1 LQQLKQDMAVGTDG
15 MLVNEIKF
23 FNSSSIL
30 KKFLIFNLIIFLVL
44 GIFTYLYLSAI
55 KPSLVKNR
63 SDEHERII
71 NNTTDHI
78 KRLNIKFTKEN
89 ATEFLL
95 STRFLFQNLDRVQ
108 LYDLNSNLLADTDTL
123 DLAQDIFVRSKNIQ
137 ETSIDKSDENINIK
151 ESSKTTQSTTFNTES
166 YVREY
171 SEQENINNKL
181 VINELISNNFYV
193 MTINAVRVDG
203 KNKGYIIV
211 SEIANDILV
220 AVDERKNFILRTVLS
235 VALVILIFSVFLNK
249 YILKPIRSLV
259 LYTQAIKEKDV
270 KIDKHEKYLL
280 RKDEV
285 GQLSRSL
292 NEMTEDLYKR
302 INAAETFSSDLAHE
316 IRNPLTSLK
325 GASEVLENT
334 LDNEK
339 RKKLIKVISHDV
351 ERIERLIT
359 DYSQMLKDEASLS
372 RAKMIKIDLSNVV
385 DSVVEDFN
393 SNLLNSNKNIKINI
407 NNSNLN
413 SSKLNIL
420 GVESKLEQ
428 VVANLLD
435 NAVSFSPPNSKISVA
450 CDIKKKDAQLVI
462 KDEGPGF
469 SKKNIGKVFNRFY
482 SNRPEKFGEHSGL
495 GLNIVKNIVELHGG
509 SIIVS
514 NQTSNKKGA
523 RIEVLL
529 PIYK

>member
-1 LQQLKQDMAVGTDG
+1 MKS
-15 MLVNEIKF
+15 NF
-23 FNSSSIL
+23 FSSSSIL
-30 KKFLIFNLIIFLVL
+30 KKFLIFNLIVFLVL
-44 GIFTYLYLSAI
+44 GIFTYLYLNAI
-55 KPSLVKNR
+55 KPNLVKNR
-63 SDEHERII
+63 SNQHARII
-71 NNTTDHI
+71 DNTTDHI
-78 KRLNIKFTKEN
+78 NRLNIEFTNKS
-89 ATEFLL
+89 ATKFLL
-95 STRFLFQNLDRVQ
+95 DARFLFQNLDRVQ

-123 DLAQDIFVRSKNIQ
+123 DLAQDIFVISQEVQ
-137 ETSIDKSDENINIK
+137 ETSIDKSDENININ
-151 ESSKTTQSTTFNTES
+151 ESQKTTEMVTFNTQG

-171 SEQENINNKL
+171 SEQKNINDML
-181 VINELISNNFYV
+181 VISETINNNFYV
-193 MTINAVRVDG
+193 MTINSVKLEG
-203 KNKGYIIV
+203 QNEGYIIV

-220 AVDERKNFILRTVLS
+220 AVDERKNFILRTFFS

-259 LYTQAIKEKDV
+259 LYTKAIKEKDI

-280 RKDEV
+280 RRDEV

-302 INAAETFSSDLAHE
+302 INVAETFSSDLAHE

-334 LDNEK
+334 SDSE
-339 RKKLIKVISHDV
+339 RRIKLIKVISHDV

-372 RAKMIKIDLSNVV
+372 RAKMTKIDLSNVV

-393 SNLLNSNKNIKINI
+393 SNLLNSNHNIKINI
-407 NNSNLN
+407 NKSNLN
-413 SSKLNIL
+413 GSKLNVL
-420 GVESKLEQ
+420 GVESNLEQ
-428 VVANLLD
+428 IIANLLD
-435 NAVSFSPPNSKISVA
+435 NAVSFSPSNGKISII
-450 CDIKKKDAQLVI
+450 CDIKKKDAQLI
-462 KDEGPGF
+462 IEDEGPGF
-469 SKKNIGKVFNRFY
+469 SEKNIDKVFNRFY

-495 GLNIVKNIVELHGG
+495 GLNIVKNIIELHGG
-509 SIIVS
+509 SITAS
-514 NQTSNKKGA
+514 NQTGNKKGA

>member
-1 LQQLKQDMAVGTDG
+1 MKS
-15 MLVNEIKF
+15 NF
-23 FNSSSIL
+23 YSSSSIL
-30 KKFLIFNLIIFLVL
+30 KKFLVFNLIIFLFL
-44 GIFTYLYLSAI
+44 GIWTYLYLSAT
-55 KPSLVKNR
+55 KPNLIKNR
-63 SDEHERII
+63 SNQHAKII

-78 KRLNIKFTKEN
+78 NRLNIEFTKEN

-123 DLAQDIFVRSKNIQ
+123 DLAQDIFVISQDVQ
-137 ETSIDKSDENINIK
+137 ETSIDASEENADVTEGANKKESLTFSTDNYVRAYIEKNINEKLII
-151 ESSKTTQSTTFNTES
+151 
-166 YVREY
+166 
-171 SEQENINNKL
+171 SETIN
-181 VINELISNNFYV
+181 NNFYV
-193 MTINAVRVDG
+193 LTINLVKSG
-203 KNKGYIIV
+203 NQNKGYIVV
-211 SEIANDILV
+211 SEIANDILI
-220 AVDERKNFILRTVLS
+220 AVEERKNFILRTVFL

-249 YILKPIRSLV
+249 YILKPIRALV
-259 LYTQAIKEKDV
+259 LYTKAIKEKDE
-270 KIDKHEKYLL
+270 KIDKHEKYFL
-280 RKDEV
+280 RKDEI

-302 INAAETFSSDLAHE
+302 IDIAETFSSDLAHE

-334 LDNEK
+334 SDSEK

-372 RAKMIKIDLSNVV
+372 RAKMTKIDLSSVV
-385 DSVVEDFN
+385 NSVVEDFN
-393 SNLLNSNKNIKINI
+393 SDLLNSKKNIKINI

-413 SSKLNIL
+413 GSKLNVL

-428 VVANLLD
+428 IVANLLD
-435 NAVSFSPPNSKISVA
+435 NAVSFSPSNSKISIL
-450 CDIKKKDAQLVI
+450 CNIKKKDAQLI
-462 KDEGPGF
+462 IEDEGPGF
-469 SKKNIGKVFNRFY
+469 NEKNIDKIFNRFY

-495 GLNIVKNIVELHGG
+495 GLNIVKNIIELHGG
-509 SIIVS
+509 SILAS
-514 NQTSNKKGA
+514 NQTGNKKGA

>member
-1 LQQLKQDMAVGTDG
+1 MKF
-15 MLVNEIKF
+15 NF

-30 KKFLIFNLIIFLVL
+30 RKFLIFNLIIFLVL
-44 GIFTYLYLSAI
+44 GIFTFLYLKAI
-55 KPSLVKNR
+55 KPNLVKNR
-63 SDEHERII
+63 SDQHSKII
-71 NNTTDHI
+71 DNTSDHI
-78 KRLNIKFTKEN
+78 NRLNIEFTKEGV
-89 ATEFLL
+89 TKFLL
-95 STRFLFQNLDRVQ
+95 KERYLFHNLDRVQ
-108 LYDLNSNLLADTDTL
+108 LYDLAFNLLADTDTL
-123 DLAQDIFVRSKNIQ
+123 DLAQDIYVISQDVQ
-137 ETSIDKSDENINIK
+137 ETPIDKSDKNINISDSPK
-151 ESSKTTQSTTFNTES
+151 VTQTPTFNTES
-166 YVREY
+166 YVRGY
-171 SEQENINNKL
+171 SEKKNINDKL
-181 VINELISNNFYV
+181 VISETINNNFYV
-193 MTINAVRVDG
+193 MTINSVKLG
-203 KNKGYIIV
+203 GENKGYIIV

-220 AVDERKNFILRTVLS
+220 AVDERKNFILRTVFS

-249 YILKPIRSLV
+249 YILKPIRALV
-259 LYTQAIKEKDV
+259 LYTKAIKEKDE
-270 KIDKHEKYLL
+270 KIDQHEKYLL

-302 INAAETFSSDLAHE
+302 IDIAETFSSDLAHE

-334 LDNEK
+334 PDSEK

-372 RAKMIKIDLSNVV
+372 RAKMTKIDLSNVV
-385 DSVVEDFN
+385 NSVVEDFN

-407 NNSNLN
+407 NHSNLN
-413 SSKLNIL
+413 GSKLNVL

-428 VVANLLD
+428 IVANLLD
-435 NAVSFSPPNSKISVA
+435 NAVSFSPPNSKISVI
-450 CDIKKKDAQLVI
+450 CDIKKKDAQLII

-469 SKKNIGKVFNRFY
+469 NEKNINKVFNRFY

-495 GLNIVKNIVELHGG
+495 GLNIVKNIIELHGG
-509 SIIVS
+509 SIVAS
-514 NQTSNKKGA
+514 NQSDDKRGA

>member
-1 LQQLKQDMAVGTDG
+1 MKS
-15 MLVNEIKF
+15 KF
-23 FNSSSIL
+23 YSSSSIL
-30 KKFLIFNLIIFLVL
+30 KKFLIFNLIVFLFL
-44 GIFTYLYLSAI
+44 GILTFLYLKSI
-55 KPSLVKNR
+55 KPNLINTKSEQHLKIIHNTSEHINR
-63 SDEHERII
+63 LKVE
-71 NNTTDHI
+71 
-78 KRLNIKFTKEN
+78 FTKKS
-89 ATEFLL
+89 ATEFFL

-123 DLAQDIFVRSKNIQ
+123 DLVQDIFVVNENVQ
-137 ETSIDKSDENINIK
+137 ETPIDKSDENINVNEDKNNDQTGTFDTKNYVKSYIEQKNIK
-151 ESSKTTQSTTFNTES
+151 D
-166 YVREY
+166 
-171 SEQENINNKL
+171 KL
-181 VINELISNNFYV
+181 VINKSINNNFYV
-193 MTINAVRVDG
+193 ITINPVLADG
-203 KNKGYIIV
+203 ERKGYIVV

-220 AVDERKNFILRTVLS
+220 AVDERKNFILRTVFS
-235 VALVILIFSVFLNK
+235 IALVIIIFSVFLNK
-249 YILKPIRSLV
+249 YILKPIRALV
-259 LYTQAIKEKDV
+259 LYTKAIREKDE

-292 NEMTEDLYKR
+292 NEMTADLYKR
-302 INAAETFSSDLAHE
+302 IDIAETFSSDLAHE

-334 LDNEK
+334 SDSEK

-359 DYSQMLKDEASLS
+359 DYSQMLKDEASIS

-385 DSVVEDFN
+385 NSVVDDFN
-393 SNLLNSNKNIKINI
+393 SDLLNSKKNIKINI

-413 SSKLNIL
+413 GFKLNVL
-420 GVESKLEQ
+420 GAEGKLEQ
-428 VVANLLD
+428 IVANLLD
-435 NAVSFSPPNSKISVA
+435 NAISFSPPNGKISVL
-450 CDIKKKDAQLVI
+450 CNTKKNDAQLI
-462 KDEGPGF
+462 IEDEGPGF
-469 SKKNIGKVFNRFY
+469 NETSIDKVFNRFY

-509 SIIVS
+509 SIIAS
-514 NQTSNKKGA
+514 NNSKNKKGA

>member
-1 LQQLKQDMAVGTDG
+1 MKS
-15 MLVNEIKF
+15 NF
-23 FNSSSIL
+23 FGFSSIL
-30 KKFLIFNLIIFLVL
+30 KKFLVFNLIVFLVL
-44 GIFTYLYLSAI
+44 GAFTYLYLNAI
-55 KPSLVKNR
+55 KPNLVKNR
-63 SDEHERII
+63 SDQHARII
-71 NNTTDHI
+71 NNTSDHI
-78 KRLNIKFTKEN
+78 NRLNIEFTKES
-89 ATEFLL
+89 ATKFLL
-95 STRFLFQNLDRVQ
+95 DARFLFQNLDRVQ

-123 DLAQDIFVRSKNIQ
+123 DLAQDIYVISQDVQ
-137 ETSIDKSDENINIK
+137 ETSIDQSDENINIS
-151 ESSKTTQSTTFNTES
+151 ERPKTTQATTFNTES
-166 YVREY
+166 YVKEY
-171 SEQENINNKL
+171 TEQKNISDKL
-181 VINELISNNFYV
+181 VISETINNNFYV
-193 MTINAVRVDG
+193 MTINSVKLDG
-203 KNKGYIIV
+203 ENKGYIIV

-220 AVDERKNFILRTVLS
+220 AVDERKNFILRTFFS

-259 LYTQAIKEKDV
+259 LYTKAIKEKDV

-302 INAAETFSSDLAHE
+302 LDIAETFSSDLAHE

-334 LDNEK
+334 SDSEK

-372 RAKMIKIDLSNVV
+372 RAKMVKIDLSNVV

-393 SNLLNSNKNIKINI
+393 SDLLNSNKNIKIII
-407 NNSNLN
+407 NNSSLN
-413 SSKLNIL
+413 SSKLNVL

-428 VVANLLD
+428 IIANLLD
-435 NAVSFSPPNSKISVA
+435 NAISFSPSNSKILVF
-450 CDIKKKDAQLVI
+450 CNIKKKDAQLI
-462 KDEGPGF
+462 IEDKGPGF
-469 SKKNIGKVFNRFY
+469 DKKNIDKVFNRFY

-495 GLNIVKNIVELHGG
+495 GLNIVKNIIELHGG

-514 NQTSNKKGA
+514 NQIGDKKGA
-523 RIEVLL
+523 KIEVLL